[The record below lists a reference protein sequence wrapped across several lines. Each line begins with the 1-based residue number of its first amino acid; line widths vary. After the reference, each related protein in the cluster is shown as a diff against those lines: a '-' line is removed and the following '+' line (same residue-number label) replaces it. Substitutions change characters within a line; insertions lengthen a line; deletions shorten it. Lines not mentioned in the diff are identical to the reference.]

1 MRLRFLIVG
10 VILFV
15 LMISANAFA
24 ALSSEMSLSSAG
36 PFNINDVFTV
46 QIKITGTINFSGIDG
61 KIDFPKDKLKVTNIT
76 WNPDALTQFGLQMTD
91 PIAAVN
97 TYGSVSFVA
106 ITNEPEGINPAN
118 YGNPVLT
125 ITFQCIAEGTAG
137 IGSGDSAAWLLID
150 GQTLPGMTDG
160 SYPLQTI
167 TINGGTSQISCIS
180 VQDNLALNI
189 CADYHSVKY
198 GFMLNY
204 FYNPNGWDGH
214 FWKADLA
221 TFRPLQSDPGNCI
234 AVGDDLAL
242 NICAEYQ
249 GHRYGFM
256 LNFYPDTDPKNG
268 AEFYWRADLGT
279 FKEIR

>member
-10 VILFV
+10 VMLFA

-24 ALSSEMSLSSAG
+24 ALSSEMRLSSAG

-46 QIKITGTINFSGIDG
+46 QIKITGTLNFSGIDG
-61 KIDFPKDKLKVTNIT
+61 KIDFPKDKLKVTKMD
-76 WNPDALTQFGLQMTD
+76 WNPDASAQFGIQFLY
-91 PIAAVN
+91 PIESAN
-97 TYGSVSFVA
+97 TYGSVSFTA
-106 ITNEPEGINPAN
+106 IANDPAGLNPAN
-118 YGNPVLT
+118 YGNPILT
-125 ITFQCIAEGTAG
+125 ITFQCIAGGTAG
-137 IGSGDSAAWLLID
+137 IGSSDSAAWTLID
-150 GQTLPGMTDG
+150 THFAETNG

-167 TINGGTSQISCIS
+167 TINGDTPQISCIP

-204 FYNPNGWDGH
+204 FYNPNGLDGH

-221 TFRPLQSDPGNCI
+221 TFGPLQSDPGNCI

-249 GHRYGFM
+249 GHKYGFM
-256 LNFYPDTDPKNG
+256 LNFYPYTDPKIG
-268 AEFYWRADLGT
+268 AEFYWKADLGT